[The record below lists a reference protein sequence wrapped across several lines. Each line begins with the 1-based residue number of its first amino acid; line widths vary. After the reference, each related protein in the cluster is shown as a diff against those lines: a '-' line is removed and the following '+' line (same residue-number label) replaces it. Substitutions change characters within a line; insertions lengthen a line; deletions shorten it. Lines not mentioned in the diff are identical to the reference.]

1 MDTLLL
7 GSAVSAWL
15 AFSFT
20 HLFIPSHLRTFV
32 IADALTLSAPLL
44 CLPVSCLCPS
54 LRAQRC
60 LCPSLVPRPA
70 PVSCLAVLVPVHPS
84 SLSAPEPL
92 PFCVCPW
99 PGRPAG
105 RLAACPSAWLS
116 PSRALVWACATA
128 VACLRHSCG
137 LPALQLAPSRSP
149 SNAIFVPAAC
159 QRPGPCGRRSKSLV
173 GTCRLG
179 PGQGR
184 EAAFGTHNIYIYI
197 YIYISLCQPV
207 CLYLSLFLPAPVS
220 VSFSPSLPTLRGKHR
235 PAARA

>member
-116 PSRALVWACATA
+116 PSRALVWACATP
-128 VACLRHSCG
+128 VACLRYSSR
-137 LPALQLAPSRSP
+137 PASARATLYLSRPPANGPARAAGGPNHWLALAGS
-149 SNAIFVPAAC
+149 APARAGK
-159 QRPGPCGRRSKSLV
+159 Q
-173 GTCRLG
+173 RLG
-179 PGQGR
+179 LI
-184 EAAFGTHNIYIYI
+184 IYIYI
-197 YIYISLCQPV
+197 YIYIPLSACLPV
-207 CLYLSLFLPAPVS
+207 PVSIPACPCLRVLLSLATHSPRKAPAGGPS
-220 VSFSPSLPTLRGKHR
+220 VNS
-235 PAARA
+235 